1 MTVLLYIART
11 QSYMKTKR
19 PKRYQEYLLDST
31 KNVPLSTINDWKRKD
46 VYDGELRSMHDK

>member
-11 QSYMKTKR
+11 QSYMETKR
-19 PKRYQEYLLDST
+19 PKRYREYLRDST
-31 KNVPLSTINDWKRKD
+31 KNVPLSTINDWKRKG